1 MSAGEWGGEGLS
13 PWGRDRYAM
22 ASDALAPLLIRRLLV
37 RRLDDGRVLAG
48 RIVETEAYMG
58 VKDRAAHAFGGR
70 RTARNESMY
79 GPPGTAYVYFTYG
92 MHFCF
97 NIVCGRR
104 EQPVAVLVRA
114 LEPVL
119 GIDAMRELRRRASK
133 ARSPEFTQA
142 DLCSGPARLCQ
153 AMAIDRGLDGLDM
166 VSDRRLFVADCP
178 AELSVESGSAADN
191 GVVRDAR
198 VGVDYAGAWAARRLR
213 WLVAGHPCVS
223 VPVRVRKRRRAGSI
237 GAEGRRTVN
246 PSQRAREGAVS
257 REKP

>member
-1 MSAGEWGGEGLS
+1 MSLKGEPERAGADGGAGLR
-13 PWGRDRYAM
+13 PWARRRYALP
-22 ASDALAPLLIRRLLV
+22 SVLLARTLIGRLLV

-48 RIVETEAYMG
+48 RIVETEAYLG

-97 NIVCGRR
+97 NIVCGR
-104 EQPVAVLVRA
+104 EGEPVAVLVRA

-119 GIDAMRELRRRASK
+119 GIDAMAGLRRRASR
-133 ARSPEFTQA
+133 ARAPVFAPA

-166 VSDRRLFVADCP
+166 ARDRRLFVADCP
-178 AELSVESGSAADN
+178 AELSGDSRRKADN
-191 GVVRDAR
+191 RVVRAPR

-223 VPVRVRKRRRAGSI
+223 VPA
-237 GAEGRRTVN
+237 
-246 PSQRAREGAVS
+246 PGAVHRRGARAS
-257 REKP
+257 GR